1 MTEKLSQQQM
11 REDAMDDQTGGI
23 AALTAERP
31 VRPLAAVDHAKGP
44 APLNVHGLEERR
56 LIHRQE
62 SGRFLA
68 DAFRELRT
76 RLLSVGG
83 PGNFV
88 VLVAPVA
95 PGCGGSFVA
104 RNLAL
109 AFAFDESKR
118 AVLVDCDAGHPS
130 QHIAL
135 GVSPQAGGLI
145 DYLDGDVADARTIRY
160 RTAIPR
166 LELIPNGR
174 VREIS
179 GEYFSSAS
187 ARLMVESLRAGDP
200 DRYIVLDAPPVLS
213 APDARILSDLADLVV
228 LVAGYGKVTLES
240 IDKAAAHFDPAKF
253 AGVVFNEGP

>member
-1 MTEKLSQQQM
+1 
-11 REDAMDDQTGGI
+11 MDDRTG
-23 AALTAERP
+23 AVAVPHVDRA
-31 VRPLAAVDHAKGP
+31 VRPLTAVEHAVVP
-44 APLNVHGLEERR
+44 APLNVHALEERR

-76 RLLSVGG
+76 RLLSIGG

-109 AFAFDESKR
+109 AFAFDESKN
-118 AVLVDCDAGHPS
+118 AVLVDCDATHPS
-130 QHIAL
+130 QHVAL
-135 GVSPQAGGLI
+135 GVSPSAGGLI
-145 DYLDGDVADARTIRY
+145 DYLDGDVADARAIRY
-160 RTAIPR
+160 RTGIPR

-179 GEYFSSAS
+179 GEYFSSAA
-187 ARLMVESLRAGDP
+187 ARLMVESLRASDP
-200 DRYIVLDAPPVLS
+200 DRYVILDAPPVLT
-213 APDARILSDLADLVV
+213 APDARILSDLADVVV

-240 IDKAAAHFDPAKF
+240 IDKAAADFDPAKF
-253 AGVVFNEGP
+253 AGVVFNEGA